1 MSLWHFK
8 NDSFYLDLTFVEKLD
23 WLKVFILIWLINMSH
38 RIWVTH
44 ILFQVH
50 ACEEENW
57 KAWVELSNANLIKI
71 RVYLSIFYFSLENFD
86 GTDNF
91 PKYPNEVDFQND
103 ALNSPSYWL
112 SILTIDCHLIGLE
125 WHPISIILKILTR
138 TTDL

>member
-112 SILTIDCHLIGLE
+112 SILTIDLIGLE
-125 WHPISIILKILTR
+125 WPRISIILKILMR

>member
-1 MSLWHFK
+1 MRNS
-8 NDSFYLDLTFVEKLD
+8 NQMTNREDA
-23 WLKVFILIWLINMSH
+23 H
-38 RIWVTH
+38 RFTCAY

-91 PKYPNEVDFQND
+91 PKYPNEVDFQNE
-103 ALNSPSYWL
+103 ALSSFCHWL
-112 SILTIDCHLIGLE
+112 SE
-125 WHPISIILKILTR
+125 
-138 TTDL
+138 